1 MRRMRS
7 EAWLADGLFN
17 CHHGVLVL
25 GDETISFL
33 NEEAASIF
41 DFDLG
46 QVAFSFPWYLF
57 TTGLDIQCSG
67 DKRRVLFA
75 NPYLDGG
82 GVRAARDKGRLWRDA
97 LGAPQ
102 TDAQAVSG
110 AEHRA

>member
-1 MRRMRS
+1 M
-7 EAWLADGLFN
+7 
-17 CHHGVLVL
+17 LVL

-57 TTGLDIQCSG
+57 TTGLDIHCSG

-110 AEHRA
+110 AEHRT

>member
-1 MRRMRS
+1 MNIAKNMKL
-7 EAWLADGLFN
+7 LAHHPLDGFGN
-17 CHHGVLVL
+17 CGEGMALQK
-25 GDETISFL
+25 TR
-33 NEEAASIF
+33 
-41 DFDLG
+41 
-46 QVAFSFPWYLF
+46 
-57 TTGLDIQCSG
+57 